1 MFRVLICICWQTENK
16 KMFRISARHCSKCFK
31 SSFKNIQA
39 VGKIINFQR
48 SSIDR
53 RSGLIDRNHRK
64 IISIEFKSCSSPRN
78 V

>member
-39 VGKIINFQR
+39 VGKRINFQ
-48 SSIDR
+48 
-53 RSGLIDRNHRK
+53 
-64 IISIEFKSCSSPRN
+64 
-78 V
+78 

>member
-39 VGKIINFQR
+39 AGKKN
-48 SSIDR
+48 STSVKLDL
-53 RSGLIDRNHRK
+53 SK
-64 IISIEFKSCSSPRN
+64 ITFD
-78 V
+78 